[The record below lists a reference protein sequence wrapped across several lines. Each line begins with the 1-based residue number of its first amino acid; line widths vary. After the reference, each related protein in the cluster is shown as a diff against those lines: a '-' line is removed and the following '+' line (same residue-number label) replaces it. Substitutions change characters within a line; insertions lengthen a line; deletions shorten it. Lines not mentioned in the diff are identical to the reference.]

1 MNREFRTVLK
11 NKSSFPTE
19 DAALKLVYLRARK
32 LERKLAGRRVTG
44 WDEAAHEIEL
54 LYEKRFKQNKNSQT
68 QESWH
73 YRDRGGFEQKN
84 NPRWKSRVA
93 G

>member
-68 QESWH
+68 QES
-73 YRDRGGFEQKN
+73 
-84 NPRWKSRVA
+84 
-93 G
+93 